1 MQYFRVYK
9 YTTGG
14 AELKMNVE
22 DQKSLI
28 GNVVAFTLALI
39 ALIFIIFC
47 AVLSVFFPKIYGDV
61 LFSVGLRNV
70 SLSAYE
76 YNYKITNDINDLY
89 LLVTKSIQAKN
100 DEYIVKSYET
110 LERQDIYFDFVAYV
124 ETAHLNNCAST
135 LEMLYLS
142 NEDNYLKGKYTLALK
157 SFKSDKDAFD
167 YAYANMVNANI
178 TSSSDRI
185 NFVLGYYINTL
196 GEADDF
202 SLITTDVKNDIFS
215 YFDSL
220 YTIYTSELNALVVPD
235 NEYYL
240 INKFNLLKLNYRHS
254 DICFAMKQID
264 KAVSMERDMT
274 AIDSAIEKLMKDFPS
289 LL

>member
-1 MQYFRVYK
+1 
-9 YTTGG
+9 
-14 AELKMNVE
+14 
-22 DQKSLI
+22 
-28 GNVVAFTLALI
+28 
-39 ALIFIIFC
+39 
-47 AVLSVFFPKIYGDV
+47 
-61 LFSVGLRNV
+61 
-70 SLSAYE
+70 
-76 YNYKITNDINDLY
+76 
-89 LLVTKSIQAKN
+89 
-100 DEYIVKSYET
+100 
-110 LERQDIYFDFVAYV
+110 
-124 ETAHLNNCAST
+124 
-135 LEMLYLS
+135 
-142 NEDNYLKGKYTLALK
+142 
-157 SFKSDKDAFD
+157 
-167 YAYANMVNANI
+167 MVNANI

-196 GEADDF
+196 DEADDF

-220 YTIYTSELNALVVPD
+220 YTIYTNELNALVVPD

-240 INKFNLLKLNYRHS
+240 INKFNLLKLNYRLS